1 MDREPLILVV
11 NPGSTSTKISVFEGP
26 KEIYTKTLYHSNEE
40 LAKFEHISDQLE
52 FRVEVIENQLAQ
64 NGFADRKI
72 DAVVGR
78 GGLLHPLEGG
88 TYRVNEKM
96 VEELREARY
105 GEHASNL
112 GAIIAYQIGNQH
124 GAPAFIVDPVVV
136 DELDDIARLSG
147 LPELPRKSI
156 FHALNQKAVAR
167 KAAKRLG
174 KEYSDCT
181 LIVAH
186 MGGGITV
193 GVHKNGRVIDVNNGL
208 DGEGPYTPERTG
220 TLPVGDLIRLCYS
233 GKYTRSE
240 MLKKNKGQ
248 GGVVAYL
255 GTNDMREVERRAV
268 AGEQPWR
275 LVYEGMAYQVAK
287 EICALAAVVQGK
299 VDGIVLTGG
308 VAHSKVFTGW
318 IRERVDFLAPVLEFP
333 GEEEMEA
340 LALGAYRVLTGEEEA
355 KEYE

>member
-1 MDREPLILVV
+1 MGNEPLILVI
-11 NPGSTSTKISVFEGP
+11 NPGSTSTKMSVFEGP
-26 KEIYTKTLYHSNEE
+26 KEVYTKTLYHSAEE
-40 LAKFEHISDQLE
+40 LAQFEHISDQLD
-52 FRVEVIENQLAQ
+52 FRVSVIEQQLAQ
-64 NGFADRKI
+64 NGFADRQI

-78 GGLLHPLEGG
+78 GGLLRPLEGG

-96 VEELREARY
+96 VQELREARY

-112 GAIIAYQIGNQH
+112 GAIIAHKIGQEH

-136 DELDDIARLSG
+136 DELEDIARLSG

-167 KAAKRLG
+167 KAAAQLG
-174 KEYSDCT
+174 KKYTDVT

-193 GVHKNGRVIDVNNGL
+193 GIHENGRVVDVNNGL

-255 GTNDMREVERRAV
+255 GTNDMREVEKRAL

-287 EICALAAVVQGK
+287 EICALAAVVSGR

-318 IRERVDFLAPVLEFP
+318 IRERVEFLAPVLEFP

-355 KEYE
+355 KEYD

>member
-1 MDREPLILVV
+1 MDREPLVLVV

-136 DELDDIARLSG
+136 DELEDIARLSG

-156 FHALNQKAVAR
+156 FHALNQRAVAR

-287 EICALAAVVQGK
+287 EICALAAVVRGK

>member
-40 LAKFEHISDQLE
+40 LAKFEHISDQLG

-287 EICALAAVVQGK
+287 EICALAAVVRGK